1 MTPASGYIFTLPE
14 PILVK
19 EKNRKQKA
27 AIMTKEKPL
36 RHTVHLLILIGVAL
50 LGIITQASL
59 FAQETPRY
67 DFIRFDERYD
77 RLIREAQNQKY
88 AVTEEEI
95 KAPYG
100 VYYALFEKELQFY
113 DEDIAL
119 FFNENKELIYFT
131 VSYELKENHSQTVM
145 EKLIQSMGEKL
156 AEKYGPNERET
167 APYYRVYE
175 NTFEIY
181 LYPTGPAPELT
192 RLSMKQLDRYASH
205 QEYYRQEVEKLVNQE
220 IAGTV
225 DKL

>member
-1 MTPASGYIFTLPE
+1 
-14 PILVK
+14 
-19 EKNRKQKA
+19 
-27 AIMTKEKPL
+27 MTKEKLL
-36 RHTVHLLILIGVAL
+36 RRTARLVLLTGVAL
-50 LGIITQASL
+50 LGLLAHAPL

-77 RLIREAQNQKY
+77 RLIREARNQEY

-100 VYYALFEKELQFY
+100 VYHALFEKELQFY

-145 EKLIQSMGEKL
+145 EKLIQSMGGKL

-225 DKL
+225 EKL